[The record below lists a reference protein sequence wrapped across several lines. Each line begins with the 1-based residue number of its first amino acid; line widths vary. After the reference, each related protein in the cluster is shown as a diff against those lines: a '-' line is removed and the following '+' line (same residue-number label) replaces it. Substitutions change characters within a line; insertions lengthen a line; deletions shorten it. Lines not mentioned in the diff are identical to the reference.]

1 MLIMKNNIKKT
12 NTSERILDV
21 TQELIQSRGYSAISF
36 NDIAKEVGIK
46 KPSILYH
53 YPSKVALGVAV
64 VARYRKNF
72 SMMLDKALR
81 NREISPAKMM
91 DFYFSPYLDLGKKN
105 EKICLCGALAG
116 EYMALPKGLR
126 DEVTLFLED
135 GKKWLTTILK
145 LGKSTGDFSFDGSP
159 VVMANLVLDALQGSL
174 IVSRAMSNKNHVK
187 KTIAALKTELGLQSR
202 IT

>member
-1 MLIMKNNIKKT
+1 MKNNMTKT

-21 TQELIQSRGYSAISF
+21 TQKLIQSRGYSAISF

-46 KPSILYH
+46 KPSILHH
-53 YPSKVALGVAV
+53 YPSKLALGVAV
-64 VARYRKNF
+64 VARYRKTF
-72 SMMLDKALR
+72 SVKLDKVLR
-81 NREISPAKMM
+81 NREISPAEMI

-135 GKKWLTTILK
+135 SKKWLTTTLK

-159 VVMANLVLDALQGSL
+159 AVIADLVLDALQGSL

-187 KTIAALKTELGLQSR
+187 KTIISLKTELGLQGR